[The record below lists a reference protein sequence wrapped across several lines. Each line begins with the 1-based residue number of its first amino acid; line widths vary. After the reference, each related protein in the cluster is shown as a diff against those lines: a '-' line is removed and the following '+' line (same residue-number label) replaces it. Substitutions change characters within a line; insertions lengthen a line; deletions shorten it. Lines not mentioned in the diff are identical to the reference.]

1 MTFDNQNQPLDS
13 APARGQRRPQ
23 QQRSFDLEARTY
35 DFARDVRKFVKTL
48 PQNPGN
54 DEDIRQAVRASGD
67 LGVAYL
73 DANDCRDKG
82 EFVACI
88 KDCQRQAKECL
99 YWLRLLDTE
108 GDPGCEAG
116 RDLVAQEAW
125 ELSKI
130 FGAIYRRSIGEA
142 GRSLRRDGEDEDDG
156 QQEDA

>member
-1 MTFDNQNQPLDS
+1 MPFDNQNQNADRD
-13 APARGQRRPQ
+13 AARGARRPQ

-35 DFARDVRKFVKTL
+35 DFARDVRKFVKSL
-48 PQNPGN
+48 PQTPGN

-73 DANDCRDKG
+73 DANDCRDKN
-82 EFVACI
+82 EFVTCI
-88 KDCQRQAKECL
+88 KGCQRQAKECL

-108 GDPGCEAG
+108 GDPGCESG

-130 FGAIYRRSIGEA
+130 FGAIYRRSIGEP
-142 GRSLRRDGEDEDDG
+142 GRPQRRDGEDEDDMG
-156 QQEDA
+156 DL